1 MENNIFDNEK
11 LKQIQTGAS
20 KTRKELVDYVLNC
33 TEEELFEMCDVLNSS
48 NIRVTSWSCEECQ
61 NQFFNND
68 LSCDGCDGIEICLE
82 YFVKMDKTEH

>member
-11 LKQIQTGAS
+11 LKQIQTGVS

-33 TEEELFEMCDVLNSS
+33 TEEELLEMCDVLNSS
-48 NIRVTSWSCEECQ
+48 DIRVTSWSCEECQ
-61 NQFFNND
+61 NRFFNNN
-68 LSCDGCDGIEICLE
+68 LYCDGIEKCLE